1 MISLLFA
8 EIVYGTKNCIRP
20 KQILLN
26 LRLVINRLTFHH
38 IVCLLEMHSLRKK
51 IRDISFSV
59 VVVFLVAI
67 GVYWL
72 MEQLEKDYLDQY
84 ISILGEKLTSMV
96 REGTD
101 KSAVKELFDQ
111 FRSDVGN
118 DQVSPEQVEQVA
130 ADILNIDNLTDS
142 ISILEARAIL
152 EPLPPMPVEKR
163 EVKDKSR
170 AWRDLEQRLE
180 RVYRF
185 EERAK
190 FIPEL
195 QFQVDRNLKIIL
207 DEKGKDLLAKSEH
220 EHIVLEL
227 KELEKE
233 HSLVWIKELD
243 DTLQKRKAEIIKI
256 RHDSIWVEHE
266 KKLKLIQTINFTVD
280 SLNTVLSYRIDSLNT
295 KKPGEM
301 RIDVDVKQ

>member
-1 MISLLFA
+1 M
-8 EIVYGTKNCIRP
+8 
-20 KQILLN
+20 
-26 LRLVINRLTFHH
+26 
-38 IVCLLEMHSLRKK
+38 RKK
-51 IRDISFSV
+51 LRDISFSI

-67 GVYWL
+67 GVYWF

-96 REGTD
+96 RDSSEKT
-101 KSAVKELFDQ
+101 AVKELFDQ

-142 ISILEARAIL
+142 ISFLEARAIL
-152 EPLPPMPVEKR
+152 EPLPPMPVEKGS
-163 EVKDKSR
+163 VKEYGK

-190 FIPEL
+190 FIPDL
-195 QFQVDRNLKIIL
+195 NYQVDRQLKIII
-207 DEKGKDLLAKSEH
+207 DERSRDLIAKSEH
-220 EHIVLEL
+220 KHIVLEL

-233 HSLVWIKELD
+233 KSLIWIKELN
-243 DTLQKRKAEIIKI
+243 DTMQKRKAEIIKI
-256 RHDSIWVEHE
+256 RHDSTRMAKE
-266 KKLKLIQTINFTVD
+266 KELKLIQSINFSVD
-280 SLNTVLSYRIDSLNT
+280 SLNTVLTFKIDSLNMQR
-295 KKPGEM
+295 PEEV
-301 RIDVDVKQ
+301 RVNVDVQQ